1 MTKKKMFLIHIT
13 SISLRILQADLLLRT
28 TMSLQRVGDLKLA
41 IPSVCLPAS
50 PSPHKGHHL
59 WAHKSLGCARCDSSN
74 RRGQGPHTPPLVSLP
89 LSKQGK
95 LRQRGAANIGVVTK
109 CRGCFMSRA
118 DAQEHIWSR
127 QRHIV
132 LNNRPTNEAQLAARN
147 DSWQSIFFSCST
159 HPKLGMPEKRNHIYT

>member
-1 MTKKKMFLIHIT
+1 MNPWQKKMFLIHIT

-109 CRGCFMSRA
+109 CRGCFMSQMHKNISDQDRDILSLMKCSLQPEMIHGRVYFSHA
-118 DAQEHIWSR
+118 ALTLNWGC
-127 QRHIV
+127 QRSAI
-132 LNNRPTNEAQLAARN
+132 T
-147 DSWQSIFFSCST
+147 ST
-159 HPKLGMPEKRNHIYT
+159 HKLN